1 MESKPIR
8 HKEHV
13 IVPLA
18 SMSMPGYAANAFVT
32 SPTGKRRAFGILA
45 YFASEKAALKFAT
58 AYARHHI
65 DGDAAPKPPFTRSER
80 L

>member
-1 MESKPIR
+1 MEFKPIR

-18 SMSMPGYAANAFVT
+18 SMSMLGYAPSAFVT
-32 SPTGKRRAFGILA
+32 SPTGKRRAFGTLA

-58 AYARHHI
+58 AYTRPHI
-65 DGDAAPKPPFTRSER
+65 DGKAPPKPPFTRSER

>member
-1 MESKPIR
+1 MESKPIH

-18 SMSMPGYAANAFVT
+18 SMSVPGYAASAFVT
-32 SPTGKRRAFGILA
+32 SPTGKRSAFGILA
-45 YFASEKAALKFAT
+45 YFASEKAALKFAI
-58 AYARHHI
+58 AYAKARI
-65 DGDAAPKPPFTRSER
+65 DGEVVPKPSFTRNER